1 MAKRFIDTKIFE
13 SESFSALSKDE
24 KIFFIYFIT
33 NCDHAGVLKLNKR
46 LCEFQTGIDQ
56 NSLGTVVQGLGNRLI
71 KVGEGL
77 CFFMPKFLTF
87 QYPNFPNSRVAAQV
101 SAINILKSLGF
112 TIEKLTT
119 LTQGLSKPYEYGNEN
134 GYDNGNGYV
143 LPVEEIKNV
152 KSEKS
157 KRFTPEQ
164 IQQLRSQNKCPLP
177 DDYPVEWEKYVPA
190 ITERERYCTE
200 KGVVIDLL
208 PESEIMAMPSEVIR
222 EYASQMWALGADGY
236 ARQVGYLSDDKLK
249 LERQLEEEEDAKKY
263 Q

>member
-1 MAKRFIDTKIFE
+1 MAKRFIDSKIFE

-56 NSLGTVVQGLGNRLI
+56 NSLATVVKGLGNRLI
-71 KVGEGL
+71 RVGEGL
-77 CFFMPKFLTF
+77 CFFMPNFFKF
-87 QYPNFPNSRVAAQV
+87 QYPNYPEKKFKAADSAVLILKQLNIDINTYLTLNQELPNS
-101 SAINILKSLGF
+101 
-112 TIEKLTT
+112 
-119 LTQGLSKPYEYGNEN
+119 YGK
-134 GYDNGNGYV
+134 GIGKGIGNGNS
-143 LPVEEIKNV
+143 LPVEEK
-152 KSEKS
+152 KESEKKS
-157 KRFTPEQ
+157 KRFSPEE
-164 IQQLRSQNKCPLP
+164 ILQLRSQNKCPLP

-208 PESEIMAMPSEVIR
+208 PESEIMSMPSEVIR
-222 EYASQMWALGADGY
+222 EYASKMWALGADGY

-249 LERQLEEEEDAKKY
+249 LERQLEEEEDLKNY